1 MFSSRTKL
9 EKRIKELNAIM
20 AEYRKEMEEANRR
33 LDRKEIGANEAERV
47 RTRCRKKMDSLAEK
61 IRAVRGELESMKQ

>member
-33 LDRKEIGANEAERV
+33 LDRKEIGANEAERIK
-47 RTRCRKKMDSLAEK
+47 TRWRKKMDSLAGK